1 MQFRDLHRQYE
12 RLKPEMDAAIAGV
25 LEDAHYIS
33 GPQVKALEESLA
45 QYAGVKHCI
54 SCANGT
60 DALSLIL
67 HAWGVGPGDAVF
79 VSDFTFFSS
88 AECPACEGAT
98 PIFVDVRKDTFNM
111 DPDCLERCIQ
121 AVQEQGRL
129 KPKAI
134 VAVDIFGLPAD
145 FPRIE
150 AIAKKYDLLLLE
162 DGAQAFGGSL
172 NGKMACSFGD
182 AAITSF
188 FPAKPL
194 GCYGDGGAV
203 FTDNDELAALIHSLA
218 IHGKG
223 TEKYDNVR
231 LGRNSRLDTLQAAI
245 LQVKLEAFRRF
256 ELRDIEEAAAYYTRR
271 FGDKV
276 RTPIIPEG
284 YTSAWA
290 QYSILLRDEDERRR
304 VMAALKGQEI
314 PAMIYYPR
322 GMHQQT
328 AFASIQAQQVC
339 GCTASADLCS
349 RVLALPLSPYIT
361 REEQDQVIDAIL
373 KEIQ

>member
-1 MQFRDLHRQYE
+1 
-12 RLKPEMDAAIAGV
+12 
-25 LEDAHYIS
+25 
-33 GPQVKALEESLA
+33 
-45 QYAGVKHCI
+45 
-54 SCANGT
+54 
-60 DALSLIL
+60 
-67 HAWGVGPGDAVF
+67 
-79 VSDFTFFSS
+79 
-88 AECPACEGAT
+88 
-98 PIFVDVRKDTFNM
+98 M

-121 AVQEQGRL
+121 AVQEQGQL

-145 FPRIE
+145 FDRIE
-150 AIAKKYDLLLLE
+150 AIAQKYDLLLLE

-182 AAITSF
+182 ASITSF

-203 FTDNDELAALIHSLA
+203 FTDNNELAALIRSLA
-218 IHGKG
+218 VHGKG

-245 LQVKLEAFRRF
+245 LQVKLEAFQRF
-256 ELRDIEEAAAYYTRR
+256 ELHDIEAAAVYYTHR

-290 QYSILLRDEDERRR
+290 QYSILLRNADERRR
-304 VMAALKGQEI
+304 VMAVLKGQEI

-328 AFASIQAQQVC
+328 AFASIHDQQVC
-339 GCTASADLCS
+339 DCAVSADLCS

-361 REEQDQVIDAIL
+361 REEQDQVVDAIL
-373 KEIQ
+373 KEVQ

>member
-1 MQFRDLHRQYE
+1 
-12 RLKPEMDAAIAGV
+12 
-25 LEDAHYIS
+25 
-33 GPQVKALEESLA
+33 
-45 QYAGVKHCI
+45 
-54 SCANGT
+54 
-60 DALSLIL
+60 
-67 HAWGVGPGDAVF
+67 
-79 VSDFTFFSS
+79 
-88 AECPACEGAT
+88 
-98 PIFVDVRKDTFNM
+98 
-111 DPDCLERCIQ
+111 
-121 AVQEQGRL
+121 
-129 KPKAI
+129 
-134 VAVDIFGLPAD
+134 
-145 FPRIE
+145 
-150 AIAKKYDLLLLE
+150 
-162 DGAQAFGGSL
+162 
-172 NGKMACSFGD
+172 MACSFGD

-188 FPAKPL
+188 VPAKPL

-203 FTDNDELAALIHSLA
+203 FTDNDELAALIRSLA
-218 IHGKG
+218 VHGKG

>member
-45 QYAGVKHCI
+45 QYAGAKHCI

-98 PIFVDVRKDTFNM
+98 PIFVDVREDTFNM

-121 AVQEQGRL
+121 AVQEQGQL

-145 FPRIE
+145 FDRIE
-150 AIAKKYDLLLLE
+150 AIAQKYDLLLLE

-182 AAITSF
+182 ASITSF

-203 FTDNDELAALIHSLA
+203 FTDNNELAALIRSLA
-218 IHGKG
+218 VHGKG
-223 TEKYDNVR
+223 TEKYDNAIPGWTLCRPPSCRSNWR
-231 LGRNSRLDTLQAAI
+231 LSSALSFTTLKQPPFTIPTVSGIKCARLS
-245 LQVKLEAFRRF
+245 FP
-256 ELRDIEEAAAYYTRR
+256 RDIPPHGRSIPSCCETPRNAA
-271 FGDKV
+271 G
-276 RTPIIPEG
+276 
-284 YTSAWA
+284 S
-290 QYSILLRDEDERRR
+290 
-304 VMAALKGQEI
+304 
-314 PAMIYYPR
+314 
-322 GMHQQT
+322 
-328 AFASIQAQQVC
+328 
-339 GCTASADLCS
+339 
-349 RVLALPLSPYIT
+349 
-361 REEQDQVIDAIL
+361 
-373 KEIQ
+373 

>member
-1 MQFRDLHRQYE
+1 M
-12 RLKPEMDAAIAGV
+12 
-25 LEDAHYIS
+25 
-33 GPQVKALEESLA
+33 
-45 QYAGVKHCI
+45 KHCI

-121 AVQEQGRL
+121 AVQEQGQL

-134 VAVDIFGLPAD
+134 IAVDIFGLPAD

-172 NGKMACSFGD
+172 NGKMACCFGD

-203 FTDNDELAALIHSLA
+203 FTDNDELAALIRSLA
-218 IHGKG
+218 VHGKG

-361 REEQDQVIDAIL
+361 RTEQDQVIDAIL
-373 KEIQ
+373 TEIQ

>member
-1 MQFRDLHRQYE
+1 
-12 RLKPEMDAAIAGV
+12 
-25 LEDAHYIS
+25 
-33 GPQVKALEESLA
+33 
-45 QYAGVKHCI
+45 
-54 SCANGT
+54 
-60 DALSLIL
+60 
-67 HAWGVGPGDAVF
+67 
-79 VSDFTFFSS
+79 
-88 AECPACEGAT
+88 
-98 PIFVDVRKDTFNM
+98 
-111 DPDCLERCIQ
+111 
-121 AVQEQGRL
+121 
-129 KPKAI
+129 
-134 VAVDIFGLPAD
+134 
-145 FPRIE
+145 
-150 AIAKKYDLLLLE
+150 
-162 DGAQAFGGSL
+162 
-172 NGKMACSFGD
+172 MACSFGD

-203 FTDNDELAALIHSLA
+203 FTDNDELAALIRSLA
-218 IHGKG
+218 VHGNG

-328 AFASIQAQQVC
+328 AFASIQVQQVC

-361 REEQDQVIDAIL
+361 RTEQDQVIDAIL